1 MNVNYFERQIIH
13 HERAARG
20 FDDQA
25 IQAREVGD
33 RDRAA
38 RLRAMARA
46 ERDDAAQARKRLARI

>member
-1 MNVNYFERQIIH
+1 MNANYFERQIAH

-20 FDDQA
+20 FDAQA
-25 IQAREVGD
+25 HDAGD